1 MAPVKKGKIGIFGS
15 GLIGGSWAMI
25 FASVGYQVQIYDI
38 VPEQI
43 SGALKRIESELKRL
57 EAENLLRGTLTAAQQ
72 IKCITGT
79 TDINE
84 LVKGATYIQECV
96 PENLE
101 LKRKIYAQLDAILED
116 QTILASSTST
126 FLPSVISG
134 EMKRKSQVIIAHPVN
149 PPYYVPL
156 IEVVPAP
163 WTKPEIANKT
173 KQLMLDI
180 GQKPVLF
187 TREIEGFAVN
197 RVQYAILNEVWRLV
211 ASGVLNVHDIDSV
224 MSDGLGMRYAFLGPL
239 ETAHLNA
246 EGWANYCERYKNSIY
261 DVSQTFGEIPKM
273 EGPVAAEIAKQ
284 LEEMCPLN
292 KLPERREW
300 RDNCLTQLSQ
310 LKKKL

>member
-1 MAPVKKGKIGIFGS
+1 MVFI
-15 GLIGGSWAMI
+15 
-25 FASVGYQVQIYDI
+25 SVGYRVQIYDI

-57 EAENLLRGTLTAAQQ
+57 EKENLLRGTLTADQQ

-84 LVKGATYIQECV
+84 LVKGAAYIQECV

-101 LKRKIYAQLDAILED
+101 LKRKIYTQLDEILED

-126 FLPSVISG
+126 FLPSDLSAN
-134 EMKRKSQVIIAHPVN
+134 MKKKSQVVIAHPVN

-163 WTKPEIANKT
+163 WTKPEIAIKT
-173 KQLMLDI
+173 KELLLDV

-197 RVQYAILNEVWRLV
+197 RIQ
-211 ASGVLNVHDIDSV
+211 
-224 MSDGLGMRYAFLGPL
+224 
-239 ETAHLNA
+239 
-246 EGWANYCERYKNSIY
+246 
-261 DVSQTFGEIPKM
+261 
-273 EGPVAAEIAKQ
+273 
-284 LEEMCPLN
+284 
-292 KLPERREW
+292 
-300 RDNCLTQLSQ
+300 
-310 LKKKL
+310 

>member
-1 MAPVKKGKIGIFGS
+1 MSLKKEKIGIFGS

-43 SGALKRIESELKRL
+43 SGALKRIEGELKRL
-57 EAENLLRGTLTAAQQ
+57 EKENLLRGTLTADQQ
-72 IKCITGT
+72 IKCISGT
-79 TDINE
+79 TDINA
-84 LVKGATYIQECV
+84 LVKGAAYIQECV

-134 EMKRKSQVIIAHPVN
+134 DMKRKSQVIVAHPVN

-163 WTKPEIANKT
+163 WTKPEIAVKT
-173 KQLMLDI
+173 KQLLLDI
-180 GQKPVLF
+180 GQKPVVF

-197 RVQYAILNEVWRLV
+197 RIQ
-211 ASGVLNVHDIDSV
+211 
-224 MSDGLGMRYAFLGPL
+224 
-239 ETAHLNA
+239 
-246 EGWANYCERYKNSIY
+246 
-261 DVSQTFGEIPKM
+261 
-273 EGPVAAEIAKQ
+273 
-284 LEEMCPLN
+284 
-292 KLPERREW
+292 
-300 RDNCLTQLSQ
+300 
-310 LKKKL
+310 

>member
-1 MAPVKKGKIGIFGS
+1 MSVKNEKIGIFGS

-43 SGALKRIESELKRL
+43 SGALKRIENELKQL
-57 EAENLLRGTLTAAQQ
+57 EKENILRGTLTAQQ
-72 IKCITGT
+72 QFKCITGT
-79 TDINE
+79 TDIKE
-84 LVKGATYIQECV
+84 LVKGAAYIQECV
-96 PENLE
+96 PENIE

-126 FLPSVISG
+126 FLPSVLSA

-163 WTKPEIANKT
+163 WTKPEIALKT
-173 KQLMLDI
+173 KQLLLDV

-211 ASGVLNVHDIDSV
+211 ASGVLNVRDIDSV

-246 EGWANYCERYKNSIY
+246 EGWANYCDRYHQSIY

-273 EGPVAAEIAKQ
+273 EGPVVAEIAKQ
-284 LEEMCPLN
+284 LEEMCPIN
-292 KLPERREW
+292 KLPARREW

-310 LKKKL
+310 LKKKI